1 MENDNIGI
9 DCPHCN
15 SKLNVKVPGA
25 KGETKSAE
33 YNPSTDIAERLAKI
47 ESKTQAL
54 PEDFCTR
61 FPSLCQDVA
70 DIKARQ
76 IEQTEATEH
85 AHYAPTEELFD
96 HWLNCPGCK
105 SKADNLAKRLAE
117 RSKPEETPAIPDE
130 PTANIK
136 PEKETAPPEPK
147 TEPNI
152 NTDEQSP
159 SSNQQE
165 PDDEPIW
172 NRVMG

>member
-1 MENDNIGI
+1 MTHEIDV
-9 DCPHCN
+9 DCPNCN

-25 KGETKSAE
+25 KSETVSAE
-33 YNPSTDIAERLAKI
+33 HNPTTDIAERLAKI

-117 RSKPEETPAIPDE
+117 RSKPEEPVAEAGE
-130 PTANIK
+130 PTADTK
-136 PEKETAPPEPK
+136 PERETAPPEPAV
-147 TEPNI
+147 
-152 NTDEQSP
+152 NTDEPAP
-159 SSNQQE
+159 SSDQQE
-165 PDDEPIW
+165 TDDEPVW
-172 NRVMG
+172 NRVMS